1 MTTFT
6 SEDLQA
12 AKLVEEAPYHP
23 GYEDA
28 VIDAKQKTWM
38 EEYNEYKN
46 RHLNTSKKIV
56 EYIKV
61 RNFGRC

>member
-28 VIDAKQKTWM
+28 VIDDKQKTWM